1 MDQQQ
6 QASVSEFFALVVKRR
21 AVLLFVA
28 VPIVALATGF
38 ALGLPD
44 KFESEARFRLVA
56 GAVADTTGR
65 LDDLLDQYVYGLTEK
80 VLSDD
85 NLRKLAADSV
95 RMPESV
101 VAANDVPA
109 YLRNSVRVE
118 MITQTVLEPGA
129 GRERNVNTGFKITV
143 EDPVP
148 ETAAL
153 IATAVS
159 DSFVK
164 ISRTERLELAAS
176 RQAFF
181 NNEEERLRDLIAGL
195 EKQLAEYK
203 SDNFARLP
211 ETIQANTMI
220 RGRLEQEYDNID
232 REIRAAERNRI
243 FLNQQ
248 LRTAQ
253 TAPVVND
260 IRQLESELTRK
271 VATYS
276 PTHPDVIAL
285 RRQIELLRSTGGVVE
300 YSDSNARLE
309 SRRIELAEARQRYSE
324 NHPDIKRLTREI
336 ELLQEVAETQAGG
349 RGPVLDTAV
358 SVQLQTQLNATN
370 TELASLRSRLGAL
383 SREIG
388 EIDQQLAAT
397 PEVERGY
404 AAIAREIETARTR
417 FRAAIE
423 ERMKSE
429 VTTAAI
435 ESGEADRFALVSEP
449 KVTGAPS
456 GPKRLSLFFVGIIG
470 ALIVAFGSVLGLEL
484 VDSRVRGSRDIHSVL
499 GVSPFIVIPVI
510 QTAKERQRSRMQ
522 YAAIGI
528 SGVLILPTAYLYAS
542 WL

>member
-1 MDQQQ
+1 MDRQQQ
-6 QASVSEFFALVVKRR
+6 VSVSELLALIMKRR
-21 AVLLFVA
+21 ALLLAVA
-28 VPIVALATGF
+28 VPIVALATGL

-85 NLRKLAADSV
+85 NLSALAAGSVQIPDSV
-95 RMPESV
+95 
-101 VAANDVPA
+101 AAVEDVPA
-109 YLRNSVRVE
+109 YLRNSIRVD

-143 EDPVP
+143 TDPDP
-148 ETAAL
+148 ERAAL
-153 IATAVS
+153 VAGAVS
-159 DSFVK
+159 DSFIQV
-164 ISRTERLELAAS
+164 SRNERLESAAS
-176 RQAFF
+176 RQMFF
-181 NNEEERLRDLIAGL
+181 NTEEERLRGLIAGL

-203 SDNFARLP
+203 SENFARLP

-232 REIRAAERNRI
+232 REIRTAERNRV

-253 TAPVVND
+253 TAPVANN
-260 IRQLESELTRK
+260 IQQLEAELARK

-276 PTHPDVIAL
+276 PTHPDVISL

-309 SRRIELAEARQRYSE
+309 SRRLELAEARQRYSE

-336 ELLQEVAETQAGG
+336 ESLQEAAEGQGG
-349 RGPVLDTAV
+349 ERGPLLDTAV
-358 SVQLQTQLNATN
+358 SVQLQTQLNAIN
-370 TELASLRSRLGAL
+370 TELASLRNRSGSLL
-383 SREIG
+383 REIG
-388 EIDQQLAAT
+388 QIDQQLAAT

-435 ESGEADRFALVSEP
+435 ESGEADRFTLVSKP
-449 KVTGAPS
+449 KVATAPT
-456 GPKRLSLFFVGIIG
+456 GPKRLALFIVGVLG
-470 ALIVAFGSVLGLEL
+470 ALIVAFGSILVLEL
-484 VDSRVRGSRDIHSVL
+484 LDSRVRGSRDIYAVL

-510 QTAKERQRSRMQ
+510 QTVKETRRLRFQ
-522 YAAIGI
+522 YLAIGI
-528 SGVLILPTAYLYAS
+528 SGALILPLTYLYS
-542 WL
+542 NSL